1 MYSAFRKELMAQ
13 VLEKDIVNIYYYNG
27 KEVEKIV
34 ISDEDYLENYK
45 PSQLKFK
52 SLGFIIQEGPIR
64 SVWYNYSNIIKIEV
78 FGWA

>member
-27 KEVEKIV
+27 KE
-34 ISDEDYLENYK
+34 DYLENYK

-52 SLGFIIQEGPIR
+52 SLGFIVQEGPIR

>member
-1 MYSAFRKELMAQ
+1 MAQ

-78 FGWA
+78 FG

>member
-52 SLGFIIQEGPIR
+52 SLRFTIQEGPIR

-78 FGWA
+78 FG